1 MYNYELVFVLV
12 GMPEK
17 LVSLVSGLTPL
28 DGFTHKIEKYSGLS
42 DVQAKN
48 KQSPHTY
55 VILHGDM
62 DVDMKM
68 LRELFGVKAHFILCV
83 DKSEELP
90 EEVLSSIYALWPWPL
105 EGAFAKYGL
114 VDLQRRI
121 KVDKDAWL
129 HEQQMEVFINM
140 LPDLVWFKDM
150 PGKHH
155 RINDSFC
162 ETVGKTKEDIT
173 GKFHAEIWSGS
184 GSGEDV
190 KADEAV
196 CMESEAVVAREGHT
210 CHFEETIR
218 HPKRGLCEFS
228 ILKTPIYDE
237 EGRVIGTA
245 GIARD
250 VTKEKADQEK
260 ILQLAHTDAL
270 TGLSNRRYFYQYID
284 DNRKGRPLTLCY
296 IDLDNF
302 KQLNDKFGHQSGDAA
317 LLGLAELMR
326 NTFPNDFITR
336 LGGDEFVVAILGIA
350 ERKDVLDNV
359 EFLME
364 TAHEFFKLDECLEG
378 LSMSIGIA
386 SSTVEENISLEAL
399 LQQSDEAL
407 YYSKENGRNRFTF
420 YEDIRNK

>member
-12 GMPEK
+12 GMPKEVAF
-17 LVSLVSGLTPL
+17 LASGLAPL
-28 DGFTHKIEKYSGLS
+28 DGFTHKIELFSGLAEVPRKKMWS
-42 DVQAKN
+42 Q
-48 KQSPHTY
+48 HTY
-55 VILHGDM
+55 VIMRGDGNVNM
-62 DVDMKM
+62 GE
-68 LRELFGVKAHFILCV
+68 LQELFGAKAHFILCME
-83 DKSEELP
+83 KPEELP
-90 EEVLSSIYALWPWPL
+90 EELLSGIYALWPWPL
-105 EGAFAKYGL
+105 KGTFAKYAF
-114 VDLQRRI
+114 VDLKKRI
-121 KVDKDAWL
+121 KMDKDAWL

-150 PGKHH
+150 PGRHH
-155 RINDSFC
+155 RINDAFC
-162 ETVGKTKEDIT
+162 ETVGKAKKDIT
-173 GKFHAEIWSGS
+173 GKYHAEIWSGS
-184 GSGEDV
+184 GEDA

-196 CMESEAVVAREGHT
+196 CMESEAVVAKAGHT

-237 EGRVIGTA
+237 DGRVIGTA

-250 VTKEKADQEK
+250 VTREKEDQEK

-270 TGLSNRRYFYQYID
+270 TGLANRRYFYQYID
-284 DNRKGRPLTLCY
+284 DNRNGRSLTICY
-296 IDLDNF
+296 IDLDHF
-302 KQLNDKFGHQSGDAA
+302 KQLNDKYGHQSGDAA

-326 NTFPNDFITR
+326 NAFPKDFITR

-350 ERKDVLDNV
+350 DREDVLKNV
-359 EFLME
+359 EFLMK

-386 SSTVEENISLEAL
+386 SSTAEANISLEEL

-407 YYSKENGRNRFTF
+407 YYSKDNGRNRFTF
-420 YEDIRNK
+420 YDDIRKK